1 MTESPINLDVDALF
15 ISEIAPALAEL
26 EAERKSKV
34 SRFWTFLTGG
44 GIGGVILGALGQAV
58 FHEEAFVVIFV
69 ILFVLS
75 AILGYYPLT
84 KVSKNAKEQILGKI
98 APALNLSF
106 VSDIPYPDTFAS
118 FNRYGCL
125 PGFDRSGFEDQ
136 WSGSHRGRNF
146 LLYEAHL
153 ERESRDKEGKR
164 EWTTVFRGQ
173 LIRLELLRPLHSTT
187 VLKRDA
193 GIFNK
198 FTSPGDGFKRI
209 GFPVSTFEKAFEA
222 WGTDQMEARYILDPV
237 VMEKLIALET
247 TLAGGKIRGIFEGE
261 VAYLMVEGRDLF
273 EIGNMFETLLDPT
286 NTKKIAGE
294 VESLRSIMDVLAD
307 RTPAIAS

>member
-1 MTESPINLDVDALF
+1 MSTTILDVDALF
-15 ISEIAPALAEL
+15 EREIAPALATL
-26 EAERKSKV
+26 EAERKTKV
-34 SRFWTFLTGG
+34 SRFWSFLV
-44 GIGGVILGALGQAV
+44 GGVVGGAVLGAVGQSV
-58 FHEEAFVVIFV
+58 FQEDAFVVIFV
-69 ILFVLS
+69 IAVVIA
-75 AILGYYPLT
+75 AIVGYYPLT
-84 KVSKNAKEQILGKI
+84 KVSKNAKEQILGII
-98 APALNLSF
+98 APALDLSF
-106 VSDIPYPDTFAS
+106 TSDIPYPATFAE

-125 PGFDRSGFEDQ
+125 PGHDRSGFEDQ
-136 WSGSHRGRNF
+136 WSGSHRGRGF

-153 ERESRDKEGKR
+153 ESESRDKDGKT

-198 FTSPGDGFKRI
+198 FTSPGDGFKRV

-222 WGTDQMEARYILDPV
+222 WGTDQMEARYILDPI

-247 TLAGGKIRGIFEGE
+247 TLSGGKIRAIFENDA
-261 VAYLMVEGRDLF
+261 AYLMVEGRDLF
-273 EIGNMFETLLDPT
+273 EMDNMFKTLLNPA
-286 NTKKIAGE
+286 NTQRIAGE

-307 RTPAIAS
+307 RTPVAS